1 MQDYTY
7 RSVFKRLSKLSKTNV
22 ERIDVDKES
31 LEMYINDRAKINATL
46 SPEDATDKLL
56 KFESSNSKILTVTQ
70 NGIIKAKSKGS
81 ATVTVKSVNSPEIYK
96 TVLVTVTR
104 NPNDPEPEVLK
115 GDLDKNGIVDANDAS
130 VALDLY
136 KYNNATEEELKIG
149 DMDENGLIDAN
160 DASLI
165 LDIYKYG
172 N

>member
-1 MQDYTY
+1 M
-7 RSVFKRLSKLSKTNV
+7 
-22 ERIDVDKES
+22 
-31 LEMYINDRAKINATL
+31 
-46 SPEDATDKLL
+46 
-56 KFESSNSKILTVTQ
+56 
-70 NGIIKAKSKGS
+70 
-81 ATVTVKSVNSPEIYK
+81 
-96 TVLVTVTR
+96 
-104 NPNDPEPEVLK
+104 
-115 GDLDKNGIVDANDAS
+115 DKNGIVDANDAS